1 VQGVSPSMGRDGS
14 GQSRR
19 GARRGPG
26 MTAWEWIGLVI
37 IGANAWA
44 YLVRPLWR
52 WLRGQG

>member
-1 VQGVSPSMGRDGS
+1 
-14 GQSRR
+14 
-19 GARRGPG
+19 